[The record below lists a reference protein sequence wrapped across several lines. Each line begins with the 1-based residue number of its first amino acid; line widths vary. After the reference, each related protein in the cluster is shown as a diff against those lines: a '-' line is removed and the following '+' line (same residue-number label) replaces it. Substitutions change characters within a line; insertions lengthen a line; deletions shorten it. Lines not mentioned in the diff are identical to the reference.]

1 VGESHPLHITIKTE
15 FKKMDKKIYFEPKV
29 EVITLKMKSAVLV
42 GSDIDEETGEAPIS
56 DTEI

>member
-1 VGESHPLHITIKTE
+1 
-15 FKKMDKKIYFEPKV
+15 MDKKIYFEPKE